1 MDKFL
6 SINEARNL
14 LGITDRAIRKNCNS
28 GKYEVRQVK
37 GNGGMRYEIALNSL
51 PKEAQ
56 DRYQKTHLT
65 QVAEQVSAL
74 LETPKTD
81 LVIPQV
87 DLFELS
93 DRQREIARNRETIL
107 RFVADSGLKIRAALT
122 YLNTGWALG
131 SLPSALQYALEN
143 SFDKRHPQQLK
154 ERTYWSWVAEK
165 QQRGDSVPQKRNR
178 DFSVKPWHYMALE
191 LYRRPQKP
199 TVQFVVE
206 KLAEAFDP
214 APTYRQVDYFFS
226 MKFSQ
231 SELLKG
237 RNAGMALRALQY
249 HKKRTAAGMLPWD
262 ELHADG
268 WASHFTAPH
277 PVTGEYVTYELW
289 DVHDVATRYIPPFAI
304 GLTENYEVIAKAV
317 ENAIRDNG
325 IMAILQTDSTK
336 IVKKNVKF
344 VGNPVLSIAERA
356 GITIVHPKTVGN
368 AQANGIAENFHAWLD
383 KK

>member
-1 MDKFL
+1 
-6 SINEARNL
+6 
-14 LGITDRAIRKNCNS
+14 
-28 GKYEVRQVK
+28 
-37 GNGGMRYEIALNSL
+37 
-51 PKEAQ
+51 
-56 DRYQKTHLT
+56 
-65 QVAEQVSAL
+65 
-74 LETPKTD
+74 
-81 LVIPQV
+81 
-87 DLFELS
+87 
-93 DRQREIARNRETIL
+93 
-107 RFVADSGLKIRAALT
+107 
-122 YLNTGWALG
+122 
-131 SLPSALQYALEN
+131 
-143 SFDKRHPQQLK
+143 
-154 ERTYWSWVAEK
+154 
-165 QQRGDSVPQKRNR
+165 
-178 DFSVKPWHYMALE
+178 
-191 LYRRPQKP
+191 
-199 TVQFVVE
+199 
-206 KLAEAFDP
+206 
-214 APTYRQVDYFFS
+214 

-304 GLTENYEVIAKAV
+304 GLTKNYEVIAKAV